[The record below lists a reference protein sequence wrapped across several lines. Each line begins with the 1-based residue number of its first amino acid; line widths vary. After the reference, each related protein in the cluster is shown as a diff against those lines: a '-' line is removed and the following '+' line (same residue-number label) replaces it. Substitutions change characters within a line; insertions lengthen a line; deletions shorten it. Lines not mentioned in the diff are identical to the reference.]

1 MERRKLSPFI
11 SVSPQISVE
20 DVGVAASLGFKTIVC
35 NRPDN
40 ESDDQINADKI
51 KQAAERNG
59 LTFKHL
65 PVVSGNITDD
75 DVSAFAKLM
84 ADIKG
89 PVLAYCRT
97 GTRSCTLWAL
107 AEAAHLA
114 PQTLLDTAQEAGY
127 DLSGQ
132 QSRMQQRFEQ
142 STADTSQANAPSVNK
157 HTVVIVGGGAG
168 GQSVAASILKR
179 QPQTD
184 IAIVE
189 PAEAHYYQ
197 PDGP

>member
-97 GTRSCTLWAL
+97 TTKPPIAMSMPLKQPLQKRSKT
-107 AEAAHLA
+107 
-114 PQTLLDTAQEAGY
+114 TF
-127 DLSGQ
+127 
-132 QSRMQQRFEQ
+132 M
-142 STADTSQANAPSVNK
+142 
-157 HTVVIVGGGAG
+157 
-168 GQSVAASILKR
+168 SVAEKPKKSL
-179 QPQTD
+179 
-184 IAIVE
+184 
-189 PAEAHYYQ
+189 
-197 PDGP
+197 